1 MSIQRK
7 YKVTTTITQHMWASS
22 RKDAEKYQEEL
33 IRKGK
38 LDALR
43 HGVTDVKYCF
53 VGGEDFIEAPEDIS
67 KSRNPADEPR
77 RGDWIEIENGEAKAC
92 ALVRRLTRRKVY
104 YYEALSRTQRSV
116 EREQWQRWAQLYEIH
131 PSYDG
136 VVPPFIVKEAVEAHE
151 KRGMLSGFSATPDSS
166 LILEILDKYGYV
178 PDDYEVENGYWAE
191 IYIDQAISERILAN
205 HSNKEF
211 ARGSGDND
219 PEAGDFSVG
228 FSEEL
233 PTMDDF
239 EGKL

>member
-1 MSIQRK
+1 MAIQRK
-7 YKVTTTITQHMWASS
+7 FKVSTTITQHMWASS
-22 RKDAEKYQEEL
+22 RNDAEKYQEEL

-53 VGGEDFIEAPEDIS
+53 VGGDNFVEAPEDIS
-67 KSRNPADEPR
+67 KTRDPAEEPR
-77 RGDWIEIENGEAKAC
+77 RGDWIEIEHGDAKAC

-116 EREQWQRWAQLYEIH
+116 DREQWQRWAQRYDIH

-136 VVPPFIVKEAVEAHE
+136 IVPPFIVKEAIDAHE
-151 KRGMLSGFSATPDSS
+151 SRGMLSGFSATPDSS
-166 LILEILDKYGYV
+166 LILEILDKYGFV

-191 IYIDQAISERILAN
+191 IYIDRAISDRILAN
-205 HSNKEF
+205 HSDQDLQM
-211 ARGSGDND
+211 GDGLSD
-219 PEAGDFSVG
+219 PESADFSVG

-233 PTMDDF
+233 PTIDDF
-239 EGKL
+239 GGKL